1 MNIGLADKNNRWATI
16 IFGASAGLAGS
27 AVTIITA
34 GSMAWAIISVLA
46 GRFRLSL
53 DRPTVLLSLA
63 ALFYVL
69 AAVLSAMINLP
80 GSPVS
85 FGKTL
90 ARLASLALFL
100 SPLFLVSRLRLSKPE
115 DLLSAFALGASLCG
129 ILVLPL
135 AAYQTFHLGA
145 RAEGGAGNAIPFA
158 MLCALFSVLSL
169 LNGEYPQTWR
179 KVLGWAGFACGAF
192 AVFLSQT
199 KGVAPLP
206 LIGAVAYLAAFKMRK
221 IGLARAVVLL
231 ALVCVVLAGTSYVSG
246 ALHRLEGMAAILT
259 GEMPAVD
266 DGSYAPRIALWKVGL
281 QLVAEHPIFGNGPQN
296 IRNLVATTGVS
307 YTHFH
312 NGYLTAAVGGGLVGL
327 FALLC
332 LLAAPVVLSFQARRA
347 SNGAVRLYIASMLFL
362 TYAIGG
368 MTNIIFGHDI
378 YDSVFL
384 FTASLCIASI
394 GAGRPE
400 PLREQTP

>member
-1 MNIGLADKNNRWATI
+1 MNIGLADKNNRWAAI
-16 IFGASAGLAGS
+16 IFGAVAGLAGS

-34 GSMAWAIISVLA
+34 GSMAWAIVSVLA

-53 DRPTVLLSLA
+53 DRPAVLLSLA

-85 FGKTL
+85 FGETL
-90 ARLASLALFL
+90 ARLGSLALFL
-100 SPLFLVSRLRLSKPE
+100 SPLFLVSRLRLSGPE
-115 DLLSAFALGASLCG
+115 DLLSAFVLGAAFCG
-129 ILVLPL
+129 ILALPL
-135 AAYQTFHLGA
+135 AAYQAFHLGL

-158 MLCALFSVLSL
+158 MLCALFSAISL

-179 KVLGWAGFACGAF
+179 KVLAWAGFGCGAF
-192 AVFLSQT
+192 ALFLSQT

-206 LIGAVAYLAAFKMRK
+206 LIGVFLYLGVFRMRR
-221 IGLARAVVLL
+221 IGLARTAALL
-231 ALVCVVLAGTSYVSG
+231 ALVCVAMAGASYVSG
-246 ALHRLEGMAAILT
+246 ALGRLEGMTTILA
-259 GEMPAVD
+259 GDMPAVD
-266 DGSYAPRIALWKVGL
+266 DGSYAPRIALWKAGL
-281 QLVAEHPIFGNGPQN
+281 EMFAQHPVFGSGPQN
-296 IRNLVATTGVS
+296 IRDLVATTGVS
-307 YTHFH
+307 YSHFH
-312 NGYLTAAVGGGLVGL
+312 NGYLTALVGGGLVGL

-332 LLAAPVVLSFQARRA
+332 LLAAPLVLSFRARAA
-347 SNGAVRLYIASMLFL
+347 SGGAVRFYIATMLFL
-362 TYAIGG
+362 TYVVGG

-394 GAGRPE
+394 GRPQT
-400 PLREQTP
+400 LGEQTP